1 MTGKPPLLLLV
12 QRIPFPPDKGEKIRS
27 YNIVRY
33 FAERYDVYLGTCID
47 DPADVTHIETLRSM
61 VCELH
66 VEQISKVSGWAH
78 AVLLWLAGA
87 PLSFGFFRRAGLGR
101 WVKDVMARVNP
112 KVAICFS
119 SNIMHPLM
127 QVPHRPPVIIA
138 DFVDVDSQKWRD
150 YVPTKSLAIRWI
162 FQTEAR
168 RTHAQEA
175 QLGAASTAITFV
187 TDEETALFAKWHPEL
202 AAKSHAV
209 SNGVDLASFNPDIAH
224 PKPDGMGNH
233 AVVFTGRMDYW
244 PNVDAVVWFAHNVM
258 PKLRQSLPDAQFYIV
273 GGAPN
278 AQVQALANQPGVIVT
293 GRVPDVQ
300 PFLQHGLAAVAPM
313 QIARGIQNKVL
324 EALAMAKPTIVSQ
337 EALTGVNAPVGE
349 AVLRAD
355 TAAQWHDTIVSLAH
369 DPAKCQAL
377 SQAGRSFVASHFAWS
392 AKLARMEALLG

>member
-1 MTGKPPLLLLV
+1 MIAKPPLLLLV

-33 FAERYDVYLGTCID
+33 FSERYDVYLGTCID
-47 DPADVTHIETLRSM
+47 DPADVAHIETLRAM
-61 VCELH
+61 VRELH
-66 VEQISKVSGWAH
+66 VEQISKASGWTH
-78 AVLLWLAGA
+78 AVLHWLAGA
-87 PLSFGFFRRAGLGR
+87 PLSFGFFRRAGLGC
-101 WVKDVMARVNP
+101 WVEDVMARVNP

-127 QVPHRPPVIIA
+127 QAPLRPPVIIA

-150 YVPTKSLAIRWI
+150 YVPTKSLATRWI
-162 FQTEAR
+162 FQAEAR

-175 QLGAASTAITFV
+175 RLGAASSAITFV
-187 TDEETALFAKWHPEL
+187 TDEETALFAKLHPEL

-224 PKPDGMGNH
+224 PKPEGMGNH

-244 PNVDAVVWFAHNVM
+244 PNVDAVVWFAQNVM

-278 AQVQALANQPGVIVT
+278 ATVQALANQPGVIVT

-300 PFLQHGLAAVAPM
+300 PYLQHGLAAVAPM

-355 TAAQWHDTIVSLAH
+355 TAAQWHDAIVSLAQ

-377 SQAGRSFVASHFAWS
+377 SQAGRHFVQSHFAWS
-392 AKLARMEALLG
+392 AKLARMDALLK

>member
-1 MTGKPPLLLLV
+1 MTDKPPLLLLV

-33 FAERYDVYLGTCID
+33 FAERYNVYLGTCID
-47 DPADVTHIETLRSM
+47 DPADAAHIETLRAM
-61 VCELH
+61 VHELH
-66 VEQISKVSGWAH
+66 VEQISRVSGWTH
-78 AVLLWLAGA
+78 AALHWLAGA
-87 PLSFGFFRRAGLGR
+87 PLSFGFFRRAGLGH
-101 WVKDVMARVNP
+101 WIKDVMARVNP
-112 KVAICFS
+112 QVAICFS

-127 QVPHRPPVIIA
+127 QLQHRPPVIIA

-150 YVPTKSLAIRWI
+150 YVPTKSLATRWI
-162 FQTEAR
+162 FQAEAR

-175 QLGAASTAITFV
+175 RLGAASTAITFV
-187 TDEETALFAKWHPEL
+187 TEEETALFAKLHPEL
-202 AAKSHAV
+202 ASKSHAV

-224 PKPDGMGNH
+224 AKPEGMGKH
-233 AVVFTGRMDYW
+233 AVIFTGRMDYW
-244 PNVDAVVWFAHNVM
+244 PNVDAVVWFAQNVM
-258 PKLRQSLPDAQFYIV
+258 PRLRQSLPDAQFYIV

-278 AQVQALANQPGVIVT
+278 AQVQALANTPGVIVT

-324 EALAMAKPTIVSQ
+324 EALAMAKPTIVTQ

-355 TAAQWHDTIVSLAH
+355 NAAQWHDAIILLARN
-369 DPAKCQAL
+369 PAKCQAL
-377 SQAGRSFVASHFAWS
+377 SHAGRHFVQSHFAWS
-392 AKLARMEALLG
+392 AKLARMGALLG